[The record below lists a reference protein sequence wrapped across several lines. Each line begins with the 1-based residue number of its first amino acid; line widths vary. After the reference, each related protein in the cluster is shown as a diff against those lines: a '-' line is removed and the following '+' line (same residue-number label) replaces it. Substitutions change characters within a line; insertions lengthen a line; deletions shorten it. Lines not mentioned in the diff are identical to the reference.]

1 MKTYHPTTGRVV
13 KVSEMNYHLFAE
25 RELVCIPK
33 TIMHGYVKF
42 DESLIDHGLLKIGS
56 IIQLMKIEYGNGKI
70 AYYPDH
76 RVYEVKNG
84 LSESIKESIELLE
97 EFSPCDSVESCMEK
111 LSDKIL
117 QLKPDDRLRA
127 LTLLKNA
134 PKDGVPTELLKL
146 IGEDSQLQDENEDV
160 EYKSSLVHTALNSK
174 FKNEHNG
181 QLMEVVMSVA
191 AIANTSRKGS
201 VVIGIKDKQRRY
213 EAAAIEEEIALQY
226 PNMSLDSYLNTV
238 LANFIR
244 SFTGSDSFMQGLR
257 FKWMKYQHH
266 LILRIDIDYRGD
278 IVLCNVNNKPFIP
291 YRVASSTH
299 CVSGYE
305 LVEYVRNH
313 SVN

>member
-1 MKTYHPTTGRVV
+1 MKTYHPTTGRIV
-13 KVSEMNYHLFAE
+13 KVSEMNYHLLAE
-25 RELVCIPK
+25 SELVCIPK

-42 DESLIDHGLLKIGS
+42 DESLIDHGQLKIGS
-56 IIQLMKIEYGNGKI
+56 IIQLMKIEYGNGRI

-76 RVYEVKNG
+76 RVYEVKND

-97 EFSPCDSVESCMEK
+97 EFSPSESIESYMEK
-111 LSDKIL
+111 LSDKMP
-117 QLKPDDRLRA
+117 QLKSDDRLRA
-127 LTLLKNA
+127 LTLLKDVSH
-134 PKDGVPTELLKL
+134 DGVPTELLQL
-146 IGEDSQLQDENEDV
+146 IGEPQLEDEHESV
-160 EYKSSLVHTALNSK
+160 EYKSSLAHTAFNSK

-181 QLMEVVMSVA
+181 QLMEVVMSIA
-191 AIANTSRKGS
+191 AIANTTRKGR
-201 VVIGIKDKQRRY
+201 VVVGVKDKRRRY
-213 EAAAIEEEIALQY
+213 EASAIEEEIATLY

-244 SFTGSDSFMQGLR
+244 SYTGSDSFMQGLR

-266 LILRIDIDYRGD
+266 LILLIDIDFKGD

-305 LVEYVRNH
+305 LVEYIRNH